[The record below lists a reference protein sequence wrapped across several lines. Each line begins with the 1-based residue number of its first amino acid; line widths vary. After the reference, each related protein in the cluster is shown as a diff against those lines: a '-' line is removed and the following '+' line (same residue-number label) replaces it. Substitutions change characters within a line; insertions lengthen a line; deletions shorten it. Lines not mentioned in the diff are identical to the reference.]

1 MNDRTETGLALDD
14 GVGDTHLAAE
24 SREEHNELD
33 GVDIVRDDDERGLL
47 GLDKGDGMVKTV
59 LDEERL
65 LLGLEG
71 VPLVHWCRV
80 YWRVRRTLV

>member
-1 MNDRTETGLALDD
+1 MNDRAKTGFALDD
-14 GVGDTHLAAE
+14 NVGDTHLAAE

-65 LLGLEG
+65 LLGLDREP
-71 VPLVHWCRV
+71 VSALM
-80 YWRVRRTLV
+80 